1 MKLFKNL
8 FKQKRET
15 KGHQAVSLTESEKK
29 WEQFHNLR
37 MSELSAKGVKK
48 RDLYGWS

>member
-8 FKQKRET
+8 FKQTPEQSTQQISR
-15 KGHQAVSLTESEKK
+15 TESEKK
-29 WEQFHNLR
+29 WEQFHSLR